1 MAALSWRVVPLA
13 LGVTLAAGGCTT
25 APITRASPAGTFP
38 AATAG
43 RISAYLDGL
52 AADGML
58 TGTVLVTRNGMSYT
72 AAFGDADRAAR
83 TPDTDQ
89 TEYRLGSVS
98 KQFTAMGI
106 LLLAARHR
114 LTVTGRLCRY
124 LPGCPARWHAVTI
137 ADLLDHTSGIPDYLN
152 DLAARWPPRPATP
165 GQLIAGFAAAPLH
178 FAPGTR
184 MRYSNSGYVLLGA
197 LIEHITGQTLAAFL
211 QQNIFGPLGMTRTG
225 TDTTEIRPGHARGYY
240 ADGSQP
246 AVYPLSAF
254 FADGGLYSTVADLQ
268 RWDDAVQDST
278 LIPAALAAQMLAVH
292 AACPPPGSP
301 GGCLTSADLG
311 YGYGW
316 FIDRTSYGPLYQHV
330 GRIDGWGSFNGIYPR
345 QHEHIIVLANSE
357 ATSVLDI
364 GTTLAALT
372 LG

>member
-1 MAALSWRVVPLA
+1 
-13 LGVTLAAGGCTT
+13 
-25 APITRASPAGTFP
+25 
-38 AATAG
+38 
-43 RISAYLDGL
+43 
-52 AADGML
+52 
-58 TGTVLVTRNGMSYT
+58 VTRDGMSYT
-72 AAFGDADRAAR
+72 AAFGHAERAAR

-98 KQFTAMGI
+98 KQFTAMGV

-124 LPGCPARWHAVTI
+124 LPGCPARWHAITI

-152 DLAARWPPRPATP
+152 DLAASWPPKPATP
-165 GQLIAGFAAAPLH
+165 SQLIASFAAAPLH

-197 LIEHITGQTLAAFL
+197 LIEHITGQALDAFL
-211 QQNIFGPLGMTRTG
+211 QQNIFSPLGMTRTG
-225 TDTTEIRPGHARGYY
+225 TDTTAIRPGHALGYY

-246 AVYPLSAF
+246 DAYPMSAF

-278 LIPAALAAQMLAVH
+278 LIPAALTAQMLTVH

-301 GGCLTSADLG
+301 GGCLTAADLG

-316 FIDRTSYGPLYQHV
+316 FVDRTRYGPLYQHV
-330 GRIDGWGSFNGIYPR
+330 GRIDGWVSFNGIYPR
-345 QHEHIIVLANSE
+345 QHEHVIILANSE

-364 GTTLAALT
+364 GTTLAAFT

>member
-1 MAALSWRVVPLA
+1 MAAVSWRVISLA
-13 LGVTLAAGGCTT
+13 LVVALAAGCTA
-25 APITRASPAGTFP
+25 APAARASPAATFP

-52 AADGML
+52 AARGML
-58 TGTVLVTRNGMSYT
+58 TGTVLVTRGGMSYT
-72 AAFGDADRAAR
+72 AAFGYADRAAR

-98 KQFTAMGI
+98 KQFTAMGV

-124 LPGCPARWHAVTI
+124 LPGCPARWGAITI
-137 ADLLDHTSGIPDYLN
+137 ADLLDHTSGVPDYLN
-152 DLAARWPPRPATP
+152 DLAARWPPQPATP
-165 GQLIAGFAAAPLH
+165 SPLIASFAAAPLH
-178 FAPGTR
+178 FAPGTL

-197 LIEHITGQTLAAFL
+197 LIEHITGQGLAAFL

-225 TDTTEIRPGHARGYY
+225 TDTTAIRPGHALGYY

-246 AVYPLSAF
+246 AAYPMSAF
-254 FADGGLYSTVADLQ
+254 FADGGLYS
-268 RWDDAVQDST
+268 VQDST
-278 LIPAALAAQMLAVH
+278 LIPAALTAQMLAVH

-301 GGCLTSADLG
+301 GGCLTGADLG

-316 FIDRTSYGPLYQHV
+316 FVDRTRYGPLYQHV

-345 QHEHIIVLANSE
+345 QHEHVIILANSE
-357 ATSVLDI
+357 ATPVLDI
-364 GTTLAALT
+364 GTALAALT

>member
-1 MAALSWRVVPLA
+1 M
-13 LGVTLAAGGCTT
+13 GV
-25 APITRASPAGTFP
+25 
-38 AATAG
+38 
-43 RISAYLDGL
+43 
-52 AADGML
+52 
-58 TGTVLVTRNGMSYT
+58 
-72 AAFGDADRAAR
+72 
-83 TPDTDQ
+83 
-89 TEYRLGSVS
+89 
-98 KQFTAMGI
+98 

-124 LPGCPARWHAVTI
+124 LPGCPARWRAVTI
-137 ADLLDHTSGIPDYLN
+137 ADLLDHSSGIPDYLN
-152 DLAARWPPRPATP
+152 DLAAGWPPEPATP
-165 GQLIAGFAAAPLH
+165 GQLIASFAAAPLH

-197 LIEHITGQTLAAFL
+197 LIEHITGQALAAFL

-225 TDTTEIRPGHARGYY
+225 TDTTAIRPGHALGYY

-246 AVYPLSAF
+246 AAYPLSAF

-278 LIPAALAAQMLAVH
+278 LIPAALTAQMLAVH

-301 GGCLTSADLG
+301 GGCLTAADLG

-316 FIDRTSYGPLYQHV
+316 FVDRTRYGPLYQHV
-330 GRIDGWGSFNGIYPR
+330 GRIDGWVSFNGIYPR
-345 QHEHIIVLANSE
+345 QHEHIIILANSE
-357 ATSVLDI
+357 ATPVLDI
-364 GTTLAALT
+364 GTALAALT